1 MNSKLFMKLH
11 VKRSASKKYWW
22 VTLDEKVIC
31 TRDTRASAKEE
42 AVKLGKKFNLE
53 VEEVA

>member
-1 MNSKLFMKLH
+1 MKLH